1 MKSGPDAFDARTRCR
16 GARSSSALRPRR
28 GGGDMSDRLRP
39 LGAMLASL
47 AAMLLAGCAS
57 QTFSLG
63 GTSEPPPAQ
72 PTATLLPASIPATD
86 LVGRWGLAAYHKDED
101 RARTEAAARGQCR
114 QPYNIGRGGS
124 GGVIMHLPDQAQP
137 KEFGLKGAADGHNY
151 IGPPNEPAP
160 GQRDREIVSF
170 DGRVLITRFVDPE
183 VAGRYGTSV
192 YVRCSAEVSPSK
204 KGAAKKG

>member
-1 MKSGPDAFDARTRCR
+1 
-16 GARSSSALRPRR
+16 
-28 GGGDMSDRLRP
+28 MSDRLRP
-39 LGAMLASL
+39 LGAILSGL

-72 PTATLLPASIPATD
+72 PTATLLPASIPAAD

-124 GGVIMHLPDQAQP
+124 GGVIMHLPHPAQP
-137 KEFGLKGAADGHNY
+137 AEVGLKGAGDRPKH
-151 IGPPNEPAP
+151 IWPPQEPAP
-160 GQRDREIVSF
+160 GHRR
-170 DGRVLITRFVDPE
+170 
-183 VAGRYGTSV
+183 
-192 YVRCSAEVSPSK
+192 
-204 KGAAKKG
+204 

>member
-1 MKSGPDAFDARTRCR
+1 
-16 GARSSSALRPRR
+16 
-28 GGGDMSDRLRP
+28 MSDRLRP
-39 LGAMLASL
+39 LGAILSGL

-72 PTATLLPASIPATD
+72 PTATLLPASIPAAD

-137 KEFGLKGAADGHNY
+137 PEVGPQGAAA
-151 IGPPNEPAP
+151 GPNNIWPPHKPAP
-160 GQRDREIVSF
+160 GPRH
-170 DGRVLITRFVDPE
+170 
-183 VAGRYGTSV
+183 
-192 YVRCSAEVSPSK
+192 
-204 KGAAKKG
+204 